1 MIDRI
6 TGGQTTTVATI
17 PSNSGQGDTI
27 NVKSSEPI
35 NLSPD
40 KKDEHSILKA
50 KLQKVIDGMNEFVQ
64 ASNTHLKFELHD
76 ELNEYYVSIIDD
88 KTQEVI
94 KEIPSKKMLDIYA
107 EMEKHLGILVDKK
120 V

>member
-6 TGGQTTTVATI
+6 SGEQIQKTANL
-17 PSNSGQGDTI
+17 SNSVQGITN
-27 NVKSSEPI
+27 NVKAAEPI
-35 NLSPD
+35 NLNEQ
-40 KKDEHSILKA
+40 KKEQTSYPKE
-50 KLQKVIDGMNEFVQ
+50 KLQKVVDGMNEFVQ

-94 KEIPSKKMLDIYA
+94 KEIPSKRMLDIYA

-120 V
+120 I